1 MKLNVQ
7 SSTSKVYVYH
17 CVLTLPFDIYSPIS
31 EQSYIRRFLNSK
43 CETICCCYFA
53 YKLLLHG
60 AVILLYNYGLFL
72 NIPNLSVDEMP
83 TTVVEESYLCFTQ
96 ILSLAFTVDNSER
109 LSTSLYLY
117 SFSSSSNGAGQPGM
131 CNDSEIGIY
140 FITI

>member
-17 CVLTLPFDIYSPIS
+17 SVLTLPFDIYSPIS
-31 EQSYIRRFLNSK
+31 EQSYIRRSLNSK
-43 CETICCCYFA
+43 CESICCCYFA

-96 ILSLAFTVDNSER
+96 ILSLAFTVTILNIFLHPS
-109 LSTSLYLY
+109 
-117 SFSSSSNGAGQPGM
+117 
-131 CNDSEIGIY
+131 IY
-140 FITI
+140 TVSAAVQTALVSQACAMTQELESIS